1 MTVKLNDGRALE
13 KRIDRVVGSAENP
26 MSDRDLEM
34 KVRGLAQGV
43 LPAMQTDAMI
53 ALAWRIDELV
63 DVAQFARAA
72 AAT

>member
-1 MTVKLNDGRALE
+1 
-13 KRIDRVVGSAENP
+13 

-43 LPAMQTDAMI
+43 LPAAQTDAMI
-53 ALAWRIDELV
+53 ALAWRIDELA
-63 DVAQFARAA
+63 DIAQFARAA